1 MAMCILSNWCSKVK
15 ITEKL
20 ATKNEISKLKRF
32 FFDFNEITVIRF
44 IRIGFFVSNLLT
56 ETKRRSIMKVSQAV
70 ANFLKYQKLNAKKKH
85 CQELSAF
92 PKQV

>member
-1 MAMCILSNWCSKVK
+1 
-15 ITEKL
+15 
-20 ATKNEISKLKRF
+20 
-32 FFDFNEITVIRF
+32 
-44 IRIGFFVSNLLT
+44 
-56 ETKRRSIMKVSQAV
+56 MKVSQAV